1 MKKLLLFLSII
12 IIFSFAFGTA
22 QVYADTT
29 VSSGDLYQ
37 ELAKK
42 TPRPNARGGSEIDRK
57 ATQQAEKDLRDQL
70 KATEQALRSEEKAAE
85 RAARDAAKAAR
96 EEQKAAPKAERNAD
110 KEMKGK
116 KVTIRGIVA
125 AVDAT
130 SLTVDTGGG
139 GQVVLGITDQ
149 TEFKIPTLGKSAA
162 WEDLNVGVQVKVS
175 AREGSSEPEPGDT
188 EVVPSEE
195 PTEAVEASETP
206 AASGLV
212 ALKVMVI
219 PGKPAKIHRVGVV
232 TAYTA
237 GESITI
243 LAKDGQEYTFVLSE
257 TTKILPK
264 DRVDMLGV
272 GAIVTII
279 SRRDPTGGPLAAQG
293 IVVHPGGT
301 LVTETPTGTLTET
314 PTNTPT
320 MTPTDTPTVTPT
332 DTPTVTPTVTPTDT
346 PTVTP
351 TDTPTVTPTGSG
363 TEIPYP

>member
-1 MKKLLLFLSII
+1 MKKLIQVLSII
-12 IIFSFAFGTA
+12 IILSFAFGTA
-22 QVYADTT
+22 QVYADTN
-29 VSSGDLYQ
+29 VNSGDLYQ

-42 TPRPNARGGSEIDRK
+42 TPKANARGGTEIDRK

-70 KATEQALRSEEKAAE
+70 RATEQA
-85 RAARDAAKAAR
+85 ARDDAKAAR
-96 EEQKAAPKAERNAD
+96 DEQKAAAKALRNAD

-116 KVTIRGIVA
+116 KVTVRGIVA
-125 AVDAT
+125 AVDAA
-130 SLTVDTGGG
+130 SLTVDTGSG
-139 GQVVLGITDQ
+139 GQVVLGITEQ
-149 TEFKIPTLGKSAA
+149 TEFKIPTLGKSAT
-162 WEDLNVGVQVKVS
+162 WEDLNVGVQVMVS
-175 AREGSSEPEPGDT
+175 ARDGSSEPEPVET

-195 PTEAVEASETP
+195 STEAVEVSETP
-206 AASGLV
+206 AAGGLV

-219 PGKPAKIHRVGVV
+219 PGKPVKIHRVGVV

-243 LAKDGQEYTFVLSE
+243 LAKDGQEYTFELSE

-301 LVTETPTGTLTET
+301 LETETPTGTVTETATET
-314 PTNTPT
+314 PTETPT
-320 MTPTDTPTVTPT
+320 MTPTDTPTATPT
-332 DTPTVTPTVTPTDT
+332 DTPTETPTVTPTDT
-346 PTVTP
+346 PTE
-351 TDTPTVTPTGSG
+351 TPTGTG